1 MKQKRKVFFTLLILN
16 IVQFSFAQ
24 IDLITNM
31 EGRKTMTLNGTWH
44 YIIDPYETGFY
55 NYRSKERN
63 ENDKEAYWSK
73 PNEENKIDR
82 VEHGYA
88 APYEIKVPG
97 DWNSQKEVFKFYE
110 GTVWYQREFDIPQ
123 IDKNERVFI
132 HFGAVNY
139 EAHVYLN
146 GKKLGTHKGGFTPFN
161 FEIPKDLLKKEG
173 NFLVV
178 KVDNKRH
185 KEEIPTTNTDWWN
198 YGGITR
204 DVNLVFT
211 KDNFITHYGLSL
223 NQDQDIKL
231 AQSKN
236 KFQIDG
242 SIKLNTKTTNAVAT
256 VEIPE
261 LKIKKNLTING
272 DEARFSIMT
281 KNIHLWSPDNPK
293 LYEATF
299 SFNGEKIKEKIGFR
313 KIETSGNKI
322 LLNGNKLFLRGICI
336 HEEIPKEQRRA
347 YSKKDSDQ
355 IFGQVKDLNANMVRL
370 AHYPHNEYMLKAA
383 DSLGIL
389 VWSEIPVYWAIDFG
403 NDTVLQK
410 AKTQLEEM
418 ITRDRNRASLIIWSV
433 GNETPVNPTRT
444 NFMKSLITRAKEL
457 DNTRLVSAALEVA
470 YNKDVNT
477 IDDPLGQYTDIVSV
491 NEYLGW
497 YSGLPNDMQTA
508 HWKVAYDKPLFF
520 SETGAEAKGGY
531 HADKRTRWS
540 EEYQEWFFEE
550 QIKMM
555 KRMPE
560 NYCGLSPWILADFRS
575 PRRNHP
581 KYQEGWNRKG
591 LIDDKGNKKKAFFT
605 LQNYY
610 NEITKSQE

>member
-1 MKQKRKVFFTLLILN
+1 MK
-16 IVQFSFAQ
+16 
-24 IDLITNM
+24 
-31 EGRKTMTLNGTWH
+31 
-44 YIIDPYETGFY
+44 
-55 NYRSKERN
+55 
-63 ENDKEAYWSK
+63 
-73 PNEENKIDR
+73 
-82 VEHGYA
+82 
-88 APYEIKVPG
+88 
-97 DWNSQKEVFKFYE
+97 
-110 GTVWYQREFDIPQ
+110 
-123 IDKNERVFI
+123 
-132 HFGAVNY
+132 
-139 EAHVYLN
+139 
-146 GKKLGTHKGGFTPFN
+146 KKLGTHKGGFTPFN
-161 FEIPKDLLKKEG
+161 FEIPKDLLKKER

-211 KDNFITHYGLSL
+211 KDTFIINYGLSL

-242 SIKLNTKTTNAVAT
+242 NPKLNAKTSSTIAT

-261 LKIKKNLTING
+261 LKIKKNLIING
-272 DEARFSIMT
+272 DEAHFSIVT

-293 LYEATF
+293 LYEVVF

-322 LLNGNKLFLRGICI
+322 LLNGNKLFLRGICV
-336 HEEIPKEQRRA
+336 HEEIPEEQRRA
-347 YSKKDSDQ
+347 YSKKDADQ
-355 IFGQVKDLNANMVRL
+355 IFKQVKDLKANMVRL
-370 AHYPHNEYMLKAA
+370 AHYPHKEYMLKVV

-433 GNETPVNPTRT
+433 GNETPVSPIRT

-477 IDDPLGQYTDIVSV
+477 IDYPLGQYTDIVSV

-497 YSGLPNDMQTA
+497 YSGLPNDMQNA
-508 HWKVAYDKPLFF
+508 HWKVAYDNLLFF
-520 SETGAEAKGGY
+520 SETGAEAKSGY

-560 NYCGLSPWILADFRS
+560 NYCGLSPWILNDFRS

-591 LIDDKGNKKKAFFT
+591 LFDDKGNKKKAFFV

-610 NEITKSQE
+610 NEILESQK